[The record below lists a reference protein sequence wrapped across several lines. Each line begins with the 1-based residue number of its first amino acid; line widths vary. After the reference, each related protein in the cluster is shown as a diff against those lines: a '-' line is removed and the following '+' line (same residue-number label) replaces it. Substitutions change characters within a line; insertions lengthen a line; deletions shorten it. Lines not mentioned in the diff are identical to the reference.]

1 MSKEPKI
8 TKTKNDPPVS
18 QVQSLTRGLKLLEKI
33 SENKFGVALTD
44 LALQVGLP
52 NSTTHRLLM
61 TMQQQ
66 GFVMQKGDLGLWCIG
81 VRAFTVGSAF
91 FRSRDLMTLTHPIM
105 HKLMEKVGE
114 TINLSVFDHTNLH
127 AVLIGQVECAELMRM
142 VAPIGGHLPLHAS
155 GGGKVFLAAMDDIE
169 VATIIQKTG
178 LVRFTEYTIDTQA
191 DLTNELNIIRQQGYA
206 FDNQEH
212 ALGLHCIAAPI
223 FDENKQVI
231 AAISIS
237 GPTMRITN
245 EKVIHFGSLVIQ
257 AAEQINKMYSG
268 S

>member
-8 TKTKNDPPVS
+8 IKTKNDTTVN
-18 QVQSLTRGLKLLEKI
+18 QVQSITRGLKLLEKI

-66 GFVMQKGDLGLWCIG
+66 GFVMQKGDLGLWYIG
-81 VRAFTVGSAF
+81 VKAFTVGSAF
-91 FRSRDLMTLTHPIM
+91 FRSRDLMTLVHPIM

-114 TINLSVFDHTNLH
+114 TINLSVFDQTSLNT
-127 AVLIGQVECAELMRM
+127 VLIGQVECAELMRM

-155 GGGKVFLAAMDDIE
+155 GGGKVFLAAMDDAE
-169 VATIIQKTG
+169 VETVIQKTG
-178 LVRFTEYTIDTQA
+178 LIQFTEYTINTQS
-191 DLTNELNIIRQQGYA
+191 DLTHELNTIRNQGYA

-212 ALGLHCIAAPI
+212 ALGLHCVAAPI
-223 FDENKQVI
+223 FDENKHVI

-237 GPTMRITN
+237 GPTMRMTN
-245 EKVIHFGSLVIQ
+245 EKVIHFGSLIIQ
-257 AAEQINKMYSG
+257 AADQINKMYSG